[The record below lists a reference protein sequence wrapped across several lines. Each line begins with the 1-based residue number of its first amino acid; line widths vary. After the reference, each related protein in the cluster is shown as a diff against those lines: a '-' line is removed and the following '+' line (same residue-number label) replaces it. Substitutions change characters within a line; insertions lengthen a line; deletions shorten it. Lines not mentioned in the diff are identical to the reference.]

1 MANFSRHYF
10 GYFNLSVFGYFC
22 LTLTPAPFSCLPARM
37 GSGKARYRVK
47 GRVPCRFLGCKVPVA
62 PVLQRSKRSVDQSPK
77 PSESLPVS
85 ISAIFK
91 VHLSLFFRL
100 VFFINHLT
108 LPNFLLLCLIADLVI
123 LQNSIICFHDIL
135 LASTMM
141 KYIIYQVTI
150 DFVSHYSSSVISQC
164 PLKPRPT

>member
-1 MANFSRHYF
+1 
-10 GYFNLSVFGYFC
+10 
-22 LTLTPAPFSCLPARM
+22 M

-108 LPNFLLLCLIADLVI
+108 LPAKDNIFYILLLFNFGYTTDNHCIVYSPL
-123 LQNSIICFHDIL
+123 SIL
-135 LASTMM
+135 LICSDSVTVIQ
-141 KYIIYQVTI
+141 IIVTFLTI
-150 DFVSHYSSSVISQC
+150 VKHKTPFYHIHTYTKTCIYSKVVSSD
-164 PLKPRPT
+164 L